1 MNIGTYIYDAFEMF
15 SSVFEKLSTFFSY
28 TLGNAVSDLTF
39 TSKIVEK
46 LGLADLTMSSLLI
59 GGGLLVLIVYS
70 ILK

>member
-1 MNIGTYIYDAFEMF
+1 MNIGTYIYD
-15 SSVFEKLSTFFSY
+15 VFDIFVGIFNKLSTFFSLK
-28 TLGNAVSDLTF
+28 LGTAVSDLTF

-46 LGLADLTMSSLLI
+46 LGLADLTMTSLLI

>member
-15 SSVFEKLSTFFSY
+15 SGVFEKLSTFFSY
-28 TLGNAVSDLTF
+28 TLGSVVSDFTF
-39 TSKIVEK
+39 ISEIVENF
-46 LGLADLTMSSLLI
+46 GLADLTMSSLLI

>member
-15 SSVFEKLSTFFSY
+15 SGVFEKLSTFFSY
-28 TLGNAVSDLTF
+28 TLGSAVSDLTF
-39 TSKIVEK
+39 TSNIVKK
-46 LGLADLTMSSLLI
+46 LGLTDLTMSSLLI

>member
-15 SSVFEKLSTFFSY
+15 SGVFEKLSTFFSY

>member
-15 SSVFEKLSTFFSY
+15 SGVFEKLSTFFSY
-28 TLGNAVSDLTF
+28 TLGQAVSDLTF
-39 TSKIVEK
+39 TNKIVEK

>member
-15 SSVFEKLSTFFSY
+15 SGVFEKLSTFFSY

-46 LGLADLTMSSLLI
+46 LGLADLTISSLLI